1 MENNDSVWLLFWS
14 IWIVLAGVLQSTMA
28 SEDDVT
34 ARISFTYNAEGRSV
48 SGFSVNGVYN
58 YSALLLSPD
67 ENKIYVGARENIFSL
82 SLDNISVT
90 HLQKTLTWST
100 PETKR
105 GECIFKGKDPQTDCF
120 NYIKIL
126 LRLNSTHLFV
136 CGTYAFSPICTYINI
151 SSFSL
156 EADEKGEPIMEDGRG
171 RCPFNPEYRST
182 AITVDGE
189 LYTATVS
196 NFQGNEPSI
205 YRSLGSGTPLKTE
218 NSLNWLQ
225 DPAFVG
231 SAHITGSDSERNDDQ
246 IYFFFSETGKEFDF
260 FDNTIVSRI
269 ARVCK
274 EDQGGERVLQKKW
287 TTFLKAQLLCSLPDD
302 GFPFN
307 IIQDVYVLPAKRK
320 KNTLLYAVFASQWSK
335 GLAGSSAVC
344 VFSMDQVDQAF
355 TGRYKEVNRET
366 QQWYTYTQSVPEPR
380 PGMCITNASR
390 QLGIDSS
397 LDMPDK
403 VLNFVKDHFLM
414 DRPVRSQPV
423 LFTHTVHY
431 TQIAVHHVKGLH
443 RAYDVMFIGTADGR
457 LQKAVNVAGMMHII
471 EEIQLFSEQQPVQQI
486 ELDSAKGL
494 LFVSSHSGIVQL
506 PVANCSFHNNCG
518 ECVLARDP
526 YCAWTGTHCTDVTLV
541 PPQNQWQQDIEEADT
556 SKCNSTMLRV
566 DSGSSVSPR
575 SFTNSET
582 SDCELIIIPANTLQ
596 LLPCNLRSNHA
607 HRKWLYKPNVS
618 HFLFP
623 SADGG
628 LVVSGRAGSDEVFS
642 CWSEER
648 GFWQLLANYCVKAE
662 PLSETTTK
670 IGRKEAP
677 FLIQSIASDIL
688 SEESEAHSAQHRIKT
703 YGTELA
709 VVCVLLAVCV
719 LSFGLSVV
727 YRHRGRMK
735 EVLRG
740 GEQAGGAQ
748 KSTVHPGESL
758 PLNAGAPPTSPSEHK
773 SYQTLEE
780 NCSYIIAPAET
791 NAPQKSEETQILKPT
806 PQNGYKESHVEVSDI
821 SPRPRV
827 RLGSEIRDSVV

>member
-1 MENNDSVWLLFWS
+1 METTNSAWLLFWT
-14 IWIVLAGVLQSTMA
+14 IWIFLAGVLQATVA
-28 SEDDVT
+28 SEDEVT

-48 SGFSVNGVYN
+48 REFSVDGVCN
-58 YSALLLSPD
+58 YSTLLLSPD

-90 HLQKTLTWST
+90 YRQKTLTWST
-100 PETKR
+100 PERKR
-105 GECIFKGKDPQTDCF
+105 KECIFKGKDPQTDCF

-126 LRLNSTHLFV
+126 LRLNSTHLYV
-136 CGTYAFSPICTYINI
+136 CGTYAFSPICAYIFDENGDLVLI
-151 SSFSL
+151 STCMF
-156 EADEKGEPIMEDGRG
+156 
-171 RCPFNPEYRST
+171 CCVT
-182 AITVDGE
+182 DGE

-196 NFQGNEPSI
+196 NFQGNEPTI

-231 SAHITGSDSERNDDQ
+231 SAHITGLDSERSDDQ
-246 IYFFFSETGKEFDF
+246 IYFFFSEMGKEFDF

-307 IIQDVYVLPAKRK
+307 IIQDVYVLPAQRK
-320 KNTLLYAVFASQWSK
+320 KNTLLYAVFTSQWSK

-344 VFSMDQVDQAF
+344 VFSMDQVEKAF
-355 TGRYKEVNRET
+355 NGRYKEVNRET
-366 QQWYTYTQSVPEPR
+366 QQWYTHTHSVPEPR

-414 DRPVRSQPV
+414 DSPVKSRPV
-423 LFTHTVHY
+423 LFTHSVHY
-431 TQIAVHHVKGLH
+431 TQIAVHHVQGLH
-443 RAYDVMFIGTADGR
+443 EAYDVMFIGTDDGR
-457 LQKAVNVAGMMHII
+457 LQKAVNVVGMMHII
-471 EEIQLFSEQQPVQQI
+471 EEIQLFPEQQPVQNI
-486 ELDSAKGL
+486 ELDSTTGL

-526 YCAWTGTHCTDVTLV
+526 YCAWTGTHCTDVTRI
-541 PPQNQWQQDIEEADT
+541 PPQNQWQQDIEKAD
-556 SKCNSTMLRV
+556 SLKCNM
-566 DSGSSVSPR
+566 SPR
-575 SFTNSET
+575 SFPNSQE
-582 SDCELIIIPANTLQ
+582 SDCVLIIVPANTLR
-596 LLPCNLRSNHA
+596 LLPCNLRSNRA
-607 HRKWLYKPNVS
+607 QRKWSYKPDVGR
-618 HFLFP
+618 FLFP
-623 SADGG
+623 SPEGG
-628 LVVSGRAGSDEVFS
+628 LVVSGRPGSDEVFS
-642 CWSEER
+642 CWSEEH
-648 GFWQLLANYCVKAE
+648 GFRQLLANYCVKAE
-662 PLSETTTK
+662 PLSETATNT
-670 IGRKEAP
+670 GRLDEH
-677 FLIQSIASDIL
+677 LIIQSISSDVL
-688 SEESEAHSAQHRIKT
+688 SSESVRAAQLRIKT

-719 LSFGLSVV
+719 LSFGLSVA
-727 YRHRGRMK
+727 YRHRGWMK

-740 GEQAGGAQ
+740 GEQTGGAQ
-748 KSTVHPGESL
+748 KSTVRPGESL
-758 PLNAGAPPTSPSEHK
+758 PLNAGELPTSPSDHK
-773 SYQTLEE
+773 SYQTLED
-780 NCSYIIAPAET
+780 NC
-791 NAPQKSEETQILKPT
+791 
-806 PQNGYKESHVEVSDI
+806 GYTITHVEVSDI